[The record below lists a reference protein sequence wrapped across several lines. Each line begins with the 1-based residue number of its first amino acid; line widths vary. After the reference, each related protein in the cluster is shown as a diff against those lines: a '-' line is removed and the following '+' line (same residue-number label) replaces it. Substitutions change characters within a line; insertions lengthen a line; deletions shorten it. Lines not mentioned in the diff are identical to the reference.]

1 MIIAVWTVAGI
12 VSIAP
17 LFGWKD
23 PEFVIRIEQ
32 EKRCLISQD
41 IGYQIFATI
50 ATFYGPLIF
59 ILALYWK
66 IFQVNITQLNA
77 IECHFRSNYGY

>member
-1 MIIAVWTVAGI
+1 MIFAVWTVAGI

-23 PEFVIRIEQ
+23 PEFNIRIEQ
-32 EKRCLISQD
+32 EKRCMVSQD
-41 IGYQIFATI
+41 VGYQIFATF

-59 ILALYWK
+59 ILVLYWK
-66 IFQVNITQLNA
+66 IFKVRDA
-77 IECHFRSNYGY
+77 F